1 MGRSRWIPWRRAV
14 CDGSHCQRLAGV
26 KGERNFPLAKYTRVK
41 PGYCLLNQRNR
52 SRPCG
57 QTQPPHHK
65 CLDTHAVH
73 ELCRGFCSFTE
84 RCLTITTFAESRIL
98 TRNTEVRTELLPFVF
113 FELALALICL
123 IRITPTCYST
133 AIIKRLRNTQVTWSP
148 LCITCWILNSH
159 PVFTLQWE
167 KKGGSSWEG
176 RGESGAE
183 QGGGSNLSSIQQQKL
198 LLPTIATTIQEFIW
212 RAAVCHCRREME
224 CVWARE
230 AGWNSIHTSTRG
242 W

>member
-1 MGRSRWIPWRRAV
+1 MTAAIVRGL
-14 CDGSHCQRLAGV
+14 QGV

-57 QTQPPHHK
+57 QTRPPHHK
-65 CLDTHAVH
+65 CLDTHAERFFVGFFHLQNDVLQLVH
-73 ELCRGFCSFTE
+73 LQK
-84 RCLTITTFAESRIL
+84 AEFWHA
-98 TRNTEVRTELLPFVF
+98 TEVWTELLTFVF

-148 LCITCWILNSH
+148 LCITCWILNSR
-159 PVFTLQWE
+159 PAFTLQWE

-183 QGGGSNLSSIQQQKL
+183 RGGGSNLSSIQQQKL
-198 LLPTIATTIQEFIW
+198 LLPTIATTIQKFVW
-212 RAAVCHCRREME
+212 RAAACHCRREME

-242 W
+242 G